1 MRGENEGRGGRVK
14 GRDGWSFEVSDF
26 TSAYAS
32 ASAPYSQPAMRVMM
46 SQLIK
51 CRRWMQ
57 IDILDLS
64 SYSFFKTYYKKKL
77 GKEGR
82 KEGRKEEGRKEGK
95 EYT

>member
-1 MRGENEGRGGRVK
+1 MKAGEGESKGGM
-14 GRDGWSFEVSDF
+14 DGALKC

-64 SYSFFKTYYKKKL
+64 SYSFFKT
-77 GKEGR
+77 
-82 KEGRKEEGRKEGK
+82 
-95 EYT
+95 